1 MSNILNELGLQK
13 CEQNEKTALH
23 PADGD
28 DELLKMLQEET
39 EYKDERAEVRKLYE
53 YADFETEQPIDIN
66 AHKNSKE
73 DTTPLSIFTALPV
86 ETMVETVDITI
97 TSTLISVLKIDPNSE
112 RCENLETDPKDLKA
126 LTKATTEYLDSKDIK
141 ISPLTALLITA
152 AMIYGKKFM
161 LAKQLQKVERKAKLL
176 EQVNLQQREEIAGL
190 KRELE
195 EKEKTKP
202 AYIPSVQNKHPN
214 KRKKHARK

>member
-1 MSNILNELGLQK
+1 MSNILNELGIQDY
-13 CEQNEKTALH
+13 EQNEKTALTTV
-23 PADGD
+23 DED
-28 DELLKMLQEET
+28 DELLKMLQEAT
-39 EYKDERAEVRKLYE
+39 EYKDERAEVKPRYE
-53 YADFETEQPIDIN
+53 YADFEPLDIN
-66 AHKNSKE
+66 APTDSKE
-73 DTTPLSIFTALPV
+73 DPNPLSLFTALPV
-86 ETMVETVDITI
+86 ETIVETVDITI

-112 RCENLETDPKDLKA
+112 RCENLETDPKDLKV